1 LELLILKEK
10 VLYKSLFNTKN
21 KKLAVLIDPD
31 KQSEKELAQIS
42 EKSQNDGADFFL
54 VGGSLVS
61 SSLDFTIEIIKKN
74 SNIPVLLFPGSV
86 LQISNK
92 ADGILLLSL
101 ISGRNPNLLIGNH
114 VIAAPI
120 LKKSSLEIIST
131 GYMLI
136 DGGNKTSVEY
146 MSNTKPIP
154 ANKADIAVA
163 TAIAGELLGNKLIYL
178 EAGSGAK
185 NHVSENLIK
194 EVKKS
199 INIPLIVGGGISDI
213 KKLDKICKAGADI
226 IVTGTAFEKNSGL
239 IKAFSEKIHSFN

>member
-1 LELLILKEK
+1 MFYNSLL
-10 VLYKSLFNTKN
+10 NTKT

-31 KQSEKELAQIS
+31 KQSEEKLALIS
-42 EKSQNDGADFFL
+42 NKSKKGGADFFL

-61 SSLDFTIEIIKKN
+61 SSLDRTIEIIKQN
-74 SNIPVLLFPGSV
+74 SNLPVFLFPGSV

-101 ISGRNPNLLIGNH
+101 ISGRNPDLLIGTH
-114 VIAAPI
+114 VISAPI

-136 DGGNKTSVEY
+136 DGGNRTSVEY

-185 NHVSENLIK
+185 NHVNENLIS

-213 KKLDKICKAGADI
+213 EKLNKICKAGADI
-226 IVTGTAFEKNSGL
+226 IVTGTAFEEDDNL
-239 IKAFSEKIHSFN
+239 IKSFSELIHSFN